1 MYAVNGILAALLQRQ
16 RTGVGQHIDVAL
28 LDVQVATMANQ
39 ALYYLVTGRNPDR
52 HGNAHASIV
61 PYQAFATRNGDI
73 TVAGGNDGQFRRMCT
88 VLGEPGLGSD
98 PRYATNAGR
107 VEHRGELIS
116 VLQVLFAQWD
126 QADILMALEAAG
138 VPAGPINTMEQV
150 FADPQVQHRGMA
162 LTQTS
167 PVMGQVPAVRCP
179 LRFSG
184 ADVGSPLPPPALGE
198 HTEAVMAELFPGVTE
213 DAPWPY

>member
-1 MYAVNGILAALLQRQ
+1 
-16 RTGVGQHIDVAL
+16 
-28 LDVQVATMANQ
+28 MANQ
-39 ALYYLVTGRNPDR
+39 ALYYLVTGRNPGR

-73 TVAGGNDGQFRRMCT
+73 TVAGGNDGQFQRMCA
-88 VLGEPGLGSD
+88 VLGEPMLADD

-107 VEHRGELIS
+107 VAHRGELIS

-138 VPAGPINTMEQV
+138 VPAGPINTLEQV

-162 LTQTS
+162 FTQES
-167 PVMGQVPAVRCP
+167 PVMGQVPGVRSP
-179 LRFSG
+179 LLFSG
-184 ADVGSPLPPPALGE
+184 AEVGAALPPPALGA
-198 HTEAVMAELFPGVTE
+198 HTRAVLSETLGLN
-213 DAPWPY
+213 DAALADLTARAVIS